1 MDAQLEEGQRENEDS
16 EDALYCESLVP
27 IMKALPLKKKRP
39 PKIKISQLMF
49 DLEFNE
55 WQYLTVFAPFKVG
68 ERVEHDLDHS
78 YSIHCKTCSFKC

>member
-27 IMKALPLKKKRP
+27 ITKALPLKKKRP

-55 WQYLTVFAPFKVG
+55 
-68 ERVEHDLDHS
+68 
-78 YSIHCKTCSFKC
+78 

>member
-39 PKIKISQLMF
+39 PKIKVSQLMF

-55 WQYLTVFAPFKVG
+55 WQYLTVFVKLAV
-68 ERVEHDLDHS
+68 L
-78 YSIHCKTCSFKC
+78 SINQRWI